1 MFAWLLRMP
10 TTGARVSG
18 QLFAGLLLCGALA
31 AVATLLATWGGSSVV
46 WALLFGMAIASVRAP
61 SARFFPGIDFTSKQ
75 VMRLGVAL
83 LGLQISSA
91 AFHVLN
97 FASVADLAFNVAIVL
112 FAGWLLGPLIGIERR
127 LALVLA
133 GAVAICGA
141 SAAAAFALVLLPENE
156 GKRNVGL
163 TIGLVSLL
171 SMAAMLIYPAVA
183 QLMKLDDGGAGF
195 LLGGSIHEVAHAVA
209 GGYSID
215 QATGDI
221 ATMTKLMRVALLA
234 PALLLTAW
242 SQSISEETSSVPRP
256 PWFLVCFALFALANL
271 AGIVPKEVGA
281 VAAPLSRFCLVM
293 ALAGI
298 GLTLPWRSLTAY
310 GFRPLAMLLTLSAIL
325 FALALAFVELA
336 GL

>member
-1 MFAWLLRMP
+1 MFSWLLRMP

-18 QLFAGLLLCGALA
+18 QLLAGLLLCGVLA

-46 WALLFGMAIASVRAP
+46 WALLFGMAIASVRTP
-61 SARFFPGIDFTSKQ
+61 SARFIPGIDFTSKQ
-75 VMRLGVAL
+75 VLRLGVAL

-97 FASVADLAFNVAIVL
+97 FASVADLMANVAIVL
-112 FAGWLLGPLIGIERR
+112 FAGWLLGPVMGIDRR

-133 GAVAICGA
+133 GSVAICGA
-141 SAAAAFALVLLPENE
+141 SAAAAFALVLLPESE

-171 SMAAMLIYPAVA
+171 SMAAMLIYPPVA

-195 LLGGSIHEVAHAVA
+195 LLGATIHEVAHAVA

-242 SQSISEETSSVPRP
+242 SQSISDESSSVPRP

-271 AGIVPKEVGA
+271 AGIVPKGVGA

-293 ALAGI
+293 ALSGI

-310 GFRPLAMLLTLSAIL
+310 GFRPLAMLLALSAIL
-325 FALALAFVELA
+325 FAVAAAFVELA